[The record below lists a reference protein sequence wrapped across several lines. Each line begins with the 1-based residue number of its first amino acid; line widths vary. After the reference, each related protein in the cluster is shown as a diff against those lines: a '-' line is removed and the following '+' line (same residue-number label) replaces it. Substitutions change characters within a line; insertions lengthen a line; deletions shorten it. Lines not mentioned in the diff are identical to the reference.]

1 MTRKILLVIGLMMA
15 TVSSIANDVVTT
27 NNYSGNWIFLQTIY
41 VHVSYD
47 HPYDDGSIHRP
58 KAPMRAPEVYLD
70 DHTLSFSYNN
80 GYTLEL
86 IDTTEGDED
95 TIVYS
100 DFIPEDVLTWQLP
113 SYLAGNYTIRLIY
126 GNWVFVGNVELY

>member
-86 IDTTEGDED
+86 IDPSMGDEG
-95 TIVYS
+95 TVVYTAA
-100 DFIPEDVLTWQLP
+100 IPEDVLTWQLP
-113 SYLAGNYTIRLIY
+113 ADLTGDYTLRLVY
-126 GNWVFVGNVELY
+126 GNWAFVGEIEL

>member
-1 MTRKILLVIGLMMA
+1 MTKKILFVIGLMMA
-15 TVSSIANDVVTT
+15 TVSGIASNVATEQ
-27 NNYSGNWIFLQTIY
+27 NSGRKIFLY
-41 VHVSYD
+41 
-47 HPYDDGSIHRP
+47 SILEVGYIDPVQIGGHKP

-86 IDTTEGDED
+86 IDTTEGNEG
-95 TIVYS
+95 TVVYS

-113 SYLAGNYTIRLIY
+113 SYLTGDYTIRLVY
-126 GNWVFVGNVELY
+126 VNWAFVGEVELYQ